1 MNMQRS
7 ARLSLSGAVMAALF
21 GMASVASAQTPPPP
35 PPPPPP
41 PAMPAQPQAPTPP
54 PPPAMPAQTQPPMAP
69 PPQSQGMQQQGASGQ
84 FYQGTQSSASFPMQ
98 NGNGTVTVNSGMPQ
112 HVKRYG
118 PPPPFKTLDT
128 SNNGRISMAE
138 ARAYP
143 PLESDFLF
151 ASNEGKTVSRAQYER
166 WVKTQF

>member
-1 MNMQRS
+1 
-7 ARLSLSGAVMAALF
+7 
-21 GMASVASAQTPPPP
+21 
-35 PPPPPP
+35 
-41 PAMPAQPQAPTPP
+41 
-54 PPPAMPAQTQPPMAP
+54 
-69 PPQSQGMQQQGASGQ
+69 
-84 FYQGTQSSASFPMQ
+84 MQ

-112 HVKRYG
+112 HVKQYG

-151 ASNEGKTVSRAQYER
+151 ASNQGKTISRAQYER